1 MTTTTYRIAGMSCAH
16 CVRAVSSEFSD
27 LDGVQSVEVDLQ
39 SGVATVTSDDPLA
52 DSAARDAVEEAG
64 YDFLGRF
71 EPVS

>member
-1 MTTTTYRIAGMSCAH
+1 MTTTTYRIEGMTCVH

-39 SGVATVTSDDPLA
+39 SGTATVTSDDPLA

-64 YDFLGRF
+64 YDFLGRS
-71 EPVS
+71 EL